1 MVILKQF
8 VDREL
13 ELKTLE
19 KQYAKKEAS
28 LVIVYGRR
36 RVGKTTLLNEFAKDK
51 NTIYFLATQ
60 ESESINRNLF
70 REKVASFTQNEVLM
84 NAVVDKWDT
93 IFKAIVAAGHSDRIV
108 VIMDEFQYLGKTNP
122 AFPSVFQ
129 RIWDEILYKS
139 NIMVILCGS
148 LISMMVSQTLSY
160 HSPLYGRRTAQIRL
174 KQIPFHYYQDFF
186 DKLSFREQVERYAVT
201 GGVPKYIESFSDNED
216 IYAGIEENILAL
228 SGYLYEE
235 PYFLLQQ
242 EVSELGSYFSVLRS
256 IAFGNTKLAD
266 ISSAI
271 GVKATDLTRTL
282 KTLIDLD
289 LIEREVPVTEKDP
302 DKSKKGL
309 YHIKDNY
316 IRFWFTFIYP
326 NQSDIERG
334 NTKYVMDKIRKSFVR
349 SHAAFVYED
358 ICLELLSIDMQI
370 PYHFSK
376 IGRYWDKNTEIDII
390 AINEEDKVIL
400 FGECKY
406 WSNCVDVDIFYDLVE
421 KSKKV
426 AWYQGERKEVFILFS
441 MSGYTQRL
449 QQLANERG
457 DLILR

>member
-1 MVILKQF
+1 MKRF
-8 VDREL
+8 VDRQL

-19 KQYAKKEAS
+19 KQYAGKEAS

-36 RVGKTTLLNEFAKDK
+36 RVGKTTLLNEFVKDK
-51 NTIYFLATQ
+51 KAIYFLATQ
-60 ESESINRNLF
+60 ESENINRNLF
-70 REKVASFTQNEVLM
+70 REKVAVFTQNEVLM

-93 IFKAIVAAGHSDRIV
+93 IFKAIVSAGYSDKIV
-108 VIMDEFQYLGKTNP
+108 VIMDEFQYLGKMNP
-122 AFPSVFQ
+122 AFPSIFQ
-129 RIWDEILYKS
+129 RIWDEILKES

-160 HSPLYGRRTAQIRL
+160 QSPLYGRRTAQIRL

-216 IYAGIEENILAL
+216 IYAGIQENILEL

-242 EVSELGSYFSVLRS
+242 EVSELGNYFSVLRS

-289 LIEREVPVTEKDP
+289 LVEREVPVTEKDP

-334 NTKYVMDKIRKSFVR
+334 NIEYVMEKIRKSFVR

-358 ICLELLSIDMQI
+358 ICRELLSVDQLI

-376 IGRYWDKNTEIDII
+376 IGRYWDKNTEIDVV
-390 AINEEDKVIL
+390 AVNEDDRIIL

-426 AWYQGERKEVFILFS
+426 SWYQEERKEIFILFS

-449 QQLANERG
+449 RQLACERG